1 MRKMIESAIR
11 LIDEVNSAVLT
22 GNKDM
27 LGYSHDALEQAISML
42 TSLESQLTNDEKR
55 KLKIASTLVN
65 YSHLKEGASCFTET
79 ACIKVSLN
87 VEGVSP
93 QALIPV
99 VPTVLYIT
107 L

>member
-11 LIDEVNSAVLT
+11 LIDEVNSAVLM

-79 ACIKVSLN
+79 TCIKVSLN
-87 VEGVSP
+87 VEDVSP
-93 QALIPV
+93 QALISV
-99 VPTVLYIT
+99 VPTVLYTT